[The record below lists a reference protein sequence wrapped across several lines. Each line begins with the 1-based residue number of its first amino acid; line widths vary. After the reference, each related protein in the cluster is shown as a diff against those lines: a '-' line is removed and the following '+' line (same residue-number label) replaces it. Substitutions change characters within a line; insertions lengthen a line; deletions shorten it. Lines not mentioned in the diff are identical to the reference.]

1 MLSNFGT
8 VINKCEFE
16 GRSSESAAK
25 SIHGCYV
32 IEPEHFLYE
41 IFKIKEKYKVSEKGD
56 RCDDTTRLG
65 NRGHE
70 QELRAL

>member
-1 MLSNFGT
+1 M
-8 VINKCEFE
+8 
-16 GRSSESAAK
+16 
-25 SIHGCYV
+25 
-32 IEPEHFLYE
+32 
-41 IFKIKEKYKVSEKGD
+41 KEKYKVSEKGD